1 MVEGERRGVSE
12 AAIVVMVVA
21 GRAVFAIVIVRVA
34 FMRIGT
40 LLIVAAGI
48 LKMGAFH
55 GSAEFCREDPSAEAG
70 HHAE

>member
-1 MVEGERRGVSE
+1 MVESERRGVSE

-21 GRAVFAIVIVRVA
+21 GRAVFAIVRVA

-70 HHAE
+70 HHTE